1 MQQGEQGQRVRP
13 RGPTCSSCSAARSLK
28 RAACSAAAPA
38 SLPHRCD
45 MARLLAQLVDL
56 SYSGLP
62 GLFRVHGAAL
72 VAAFPLCKETTCWWD
87 MHRCMLCGQ
96 HNQHPKGKI
105 APHSPDKAGTY
116 RAAQHARKAQ
126 DTHREQREESS
137 DCKRP
142 VAAAGQRPQR
152 KTPSERSCVQAGAR
166 PRPHTPQQ
174 PRHLGVY
181 AKTRQHTLSLST
193 PSRTRATPSTIRPRG
208 ARPPAATRP
217 AAPAACPPRCCR
229 QEVPAHRATRRSP
242 GYHVQGFGA
251 RCQANTVCQT
261 VRHRAH
267 VAAPRRAARLVG
279 VRPPRRPERAR
290 SAAGACAPGLRA
302 VAADGAREQ
311 VLRRQLERQRR
322 PGLARAVAVRRTV
335 RRTERRSERRAV
347 AGRVQVEPVVV
358 VVVWVMPCAQGG
370 QPLVRALGP

>member
-13 RGPTCSSCSAARSLK
+13 RGPTCCSCSAARSLK

-217 AAPAACPPRCCR
+217 AAPAACPPRCCPSGSTCAPR
-229 QEVPAHRATRRSP
+229 DPPVARVSCPGLWRTLPSKHCLPDSAPPSARSGATPRCAARRRS
-242 GYHVQGFGA
+242 
-251 RCQANTVCQT
+251 
-261 VRHRAH
+261 
-267 VAAPRRAARLVG
+267 AAQ
-279 VRPPRRPERAR
+279 
-290 SAAGACAPGLRA
+290 AAGACPLGGGGVRTGPASDCG
-302 VAADGAREQ
+302 
-311 VLRRQLERQRR
+311 RRC
-322 PGLARAVAVRRTV
+322 T
-335 RRTERRSERRAV
+335 
-347 AGRVQVEPVVV
+347 
-358 VVVWVMPCAQGG
+358 
-370 QPLVRALGP
+370 